1 MKLPK
6 KKRADIAIVV
16 VAYNRPRSLNRILNS
31 LSTANYPDAEIP
43 LLISIDHGDNQEVL
57 DVANAYQWEYGE
69 KIVIY
74 QEENLGL
81 RAHVLKCGDLT
92 EDFDN
97 IIMLEDD
104 LFVSPAFFLYSAE
117 ALAFTKDKE
126 KIAGISLYK
135 HMLNVNVREPFEP
148 LQDGYDNWYMQ
159 MASSWG
165 QAWSK
170 KQWKGFREW
179 YDKHHEEPIEAETI
193 PSFVSSWPERSW
205 LKYFNK
211 YLVETNQYF
220 FYPQQSLTT
229 NFSDEGSNVMKAGND
244 YQVPLLMAFDKIYYF
259 SDMEQS
265 LAVYDIFFENQKLLA
280 VLQEFCSGIEKE
292 TLTIDLYGGK
302 PCHTKYL
309 LTSLSLPYRVIAS
322 CGRMLR
328 PIDANIV
335 KKVVGNGFFLYDTEK
350 SVKEP
355 KVDPAEKYL
364 YNYKAIRVKYGFAI
378 MKYRI
383 MEKLRRK
390 KY

>member
-1 MKLPK
+1 MKVSK

-16 VAYNRPRSLNRILNS
+16 VAYNRPRSLSRILNS

-43 LLISIDHGDNQEVL
+43 LVISIDHGDNQEVL
-57 DVANAYQWEYGE
+57 DVANTYQWEYGE
-69 KIVIY
+69 KTVLY

-81 RAHVLKCGDLT
+81 RAHVLKCGNLT
-92 EDFDN
+92 EQYEN

-104 LFVSPAFFLYSAE
+104 LYVSPAFFLYSAE
-117 ALAFTKDKE
+117 ALAFTKDQE
-126 KIAGISLYK
+126 KIAGVSLYK

-170 KQWKGFREW
+170 EQWKGFYSW
-179 YDKHHEEPIEAETI
+179 YEKHKDEPIEAENI
-193 PSFVSSWPERSW
+193 PAFISSWPERSW

-211 YLVETNQYF
+211 YLVETGKYF

-229 NFSDEGSNVMKAGND
+229 NFSDEGSNVTKMVAD
-244 YQVPLLMAFDKIYYF
+244 YQVPLLYSFDKIYYF
-259 SDMEQS
+259 ADMEQS
-265 LAVYDIFFENQKLLA
+265 EAVYDIFFENEKLLT
-280 VLQEFCSGIEKE
+280 VLQEFCSGMEKE
-292 TLTIDLYGGK
+292 TLTIDLYGGR
-302 PCHTKYL
+302 PYHTRYL

-335 KKVVGNGFFLYDTEK
+335 KKIVGNGFFLYDTEK

-355 KVDPAEKYL
+355 QIEPAEKYL
-364 YNYKAIRVKYGFAI
+364 YYYKAFRAKYGFTVLW
-378 MKYRI
+378 YRI
-383 MEKLRRK
+383 REKLHGKR
-390 KY
+390 

>member
-1 MKLPK
+1 M
-6 KKRADIAIVV
+6 ADIAIVV

-43 LLISIDHGDNQEVL
+43 LIISIDHGDNQEVL
-57 DVANAYQWEYGE
+57 DVANSYQWEYGE
-69 KIVIY
+69 KTVLY

-81 RAHVLKCGDLT
+81 RAHVLKCGHLT
-92 EDFDN
+92 EQYEN

-104 LFVSPAFFLYSAE
+104 LYVSPAFFLYSAE

-170 KQWKGFREW
+170 EQWKGFYSW
-179 YDKHHEEPIEAETI
+179 YENNKDEPIEAENI
-193 PSFVSSWPERSW
+193 PAFISSWPERSW

-211 YLVETNQYF
+211 YLVETGKYF

-229 NFSDEGSNVMKAGND
+229 NFSDEGSNVTKMVAD
-244 YQVPLLMAFDKIYYF
+244 YQVPLLYSFDKIYYF
-259 SDMEQS
+259 SDQEQS
-265 LAVYDIFFENQKLLA
+265 EAVYDIFFENEKLLT
-280 VLQEFCSGIEKE
+280 VLQEFCSGIEKD
-292 TLTIDLYGGK
+292 TLTIDLYGGR
-302 PCHTKYL
+302 PHHTRYL

-335 KKVVGNGFFLYDTEK
+335 KKIVGNGFFLYDTEK

-355 KVDPAEKYL
+355 QMDLAEKYL
-364 YNYKAIRVKYGFAI
+364 YNYKAFRAKYGFI
-378 MKYRI
+378 VLWYRI
-383 MEKLRRK
+383 REKLHGKR
-390 KY
+390 